1 MTDTTV
7 AQRSARL
14 RDGRTATILRPS
26 EITPR
31 QRGGGARTIP
41 MVSQQVGAKDFLN
54 GITMF
59 GPSAAI
65 PEHFH
70 NCDESVLVL
79 RGSAVAHIDGQTFP
93 VGAGDT
99 SFIPAGIPHY
109 FHNASDTEEL
119 HIFWTYA
126 SIDADR
132 TIVAT
137 GVTTRID
144 DEHGTEIG

>member
-1 MTDTTV
+1 MNETPV
-7 AQRSARL
+7 AERSALL
-14 RDGRTATILRPS
+14 RDGRDAAVLRPS

-31 QRGGGARTIP
+31 QRVGGARTLP
-41 MVSQQVGAKDFLN
+41 MVTQAVGAREFLN

-59 GPSAAI
+59 PPGAAI

-79 RGSAVAHIDGQTFP
+79 RGSAVAHVDGRTHSVAF
-93 VGAGDT
+93 GET
-99 SFIPAGIPHY
+99 TFIPAGIPH
-109 FHNASDTEEL
+109 FFQNDSDTEEL

-126 SIDADR
+126 SIDANR

-144 DEHGTEIG
+144 EEHGTNVG

>member
-1 MTDTTV
+1 MTDSTV
-7 AQRSARL
+7 AERSAQL
-14 RDGRTATILRPS
+14 RDGRTAAILRPA
-26 EITPR
+26 EISPR

-59 GPSAAI
+59 GPKAAI

-93 VGAGDT
+93 VDTGDT
-99 SFIPAGIPHY
+99 SFIPAGIPH
-109 FHNASDTEEL
+109 FFQNPSDTEEL

-126 SIDADR
+126 SVDADR
-132 TIVAT
+132 TIVET

-144 DEHGTEIG
+144 DEHGTNIT